1 MSKFFGYLVVFL
13 AVKYFVFVIC
23 RLYKMCWSYVG
34 FYELLNIL
42 KANTLSLF
50 ILLGIIFML
59 WSHSL
64 FEGFPRSVPLIDY
77 GISLVFIAMFRTSK
91 RFYLQTLTR
100 IDQVSTKR
108 TLIIGAG
115 DAGEQIVRDM
125 RRQKNSPYM
134 PVGFIDDDVIKH
146 GDYIQG
152 VKVYGDREDIPT
164 IVEKLNVDIVLLAI
178 PSASSRDIR
187 DILSYVRKSLVKEIR
202 TIPGLNELVTRNITL
217 SDIKKI
223 RIEDIIG
230 REQVSIDKK
239 IVTGFIQGK
248 TVLITG
254 AGGSIGSE
262 LVRQTLV
269 FKPKKII
276 ALDIDETELHQIE
289 LEVSHYKHFE
299 LVPVVADIRNRHK
312 IEIVFNE
319 HLPDIVF
326 HAAAY
331 KHVPMMEK
339 YPEEAIMVN
348 IFGTKIVAEAA
359 IASGVK
365 KFVLVSTDKAVRPTN
380 IMGATKRTA
389 EKVVKELNSLGKT
402 MFISVRFGNVVG
414 SRGSVIP
421 IFEEQIRK
429 GGPIT
434 VTHPEMKRY
443 FMSIS
448 EACILILQA
457 AAMGEGGEVFHL
469 DMGEQIKIVDI
480 AKEMI
485 RLNGLE
491 PDIDITIVFTGIR
504 QGEKLYEELLTD
516 TEDTEPTAHP
526 KIFKVKD
533 MSSNNEHILQ
543 NVMLFEEII
552 QKKQWA
558 WIYNLL
564 VDLVPSYNPSYTRQ
578 YSK

>member
-1 MSKFFGYLVVFL
+1 M
-13 AVKYFVFVIC
+13 
-23 RLYKMCWSYVG
+23 
-34 FYELLNIL
+34 
-42 KANTLSLF
+42 
-50 ILLGIIFML
+50 
-59 WSHSL
+59 
-64 FEGFPRSVPLIDY
+64 
-77 GISLVFIAMFRTSK
+77 
-91 RFYLQTLTR
+91 
-100 IDQVSTKR
+100 DQVTTKR

-152 VKVYGDREDIPT
+152 VKVYGDRKDIPT
-164 IVEKLNVDIVLLAI
+164 IVEKLNVDIVLLAM

-187 DILSYVRKSLVKEIR
+187 DILSYVRKSSVKEIR

-239 IVTGFIQGK
+239 IVTNFIQGK

-289 LEVSHYKHFE
+289 LEISHYKHFE

-312 IEIVFNE
+312 IEVVFNE

-359 IASGVK
+359 IAYGTK

-389 EKVVKELNSLGKT
+389 EKVVKELNSFGKT

-480 AKEMI
+480 AREMI

-491 PDIDITIVFTGIR
+491 PDVDIPIVFTGIR
-504 QGEKLYEELLTD
+504 HGEKLYEELLTD
-516 TEDTEPTAHP
+516 TEGTESTAHP

-564 VDLVPSYNPSYTRQ
+564 MDLVPSYNPSYTRQ
-578 YSK
+578 YSKQNLAKIYSHA